1 MINPCL
7 PGLDLPVPLDDSV
20 LTQSQLADLVW
31 ICESYSSSADRWFY
45 LKLRKEEVGFLLSML
60 HDLFGSV
67 ESVGKT
73 PRGRARG
80 NSDSPLGNSDSPL
93 CAFMLAAMI
102 DSLETQ
108 LLIDAE
114 IARLPVDDC

>member
-1 MINPCL
+1 MNGEYL
-7 PGLDLPVPLDDSV
+7 PGLDLPLPLEDSV
-20 LTQSQLADLVW
+20 LSQSQLADLVW
-31 ICESYSSSADRWFY
+31 TSDSYRSSADRWFH
-45 LKLRKEEVGFLLSML
+45 LKLRKDEVGFLLSML

-73 PRGRARG
+73 PRGKAR
-80 NSDSPLGNSDSPL
+80 GNSDSPL

-114 IARLPVDDC
+114 ITRLPVDDI